1 MLTASLISLP
11 PDTVRG
17 MVEAESAGARGT
29 GGGNATERRC
39 GLVLLVL
46 TVAAAS
52 IFALLLH

>member
-1 MLTASLISLP
+1 MVTASLISLP

-46 TVAAAS
+46 AVAAAS
-52 IFALLLH
+52 MFALLLH